1 MACQFRGNET
11 MLVDMYRI
19 SCLDEGRHTEIVDA
33 LKQVRLSFKDSPG
46 SLGQRLLR
54 DLEDSESMIVVSY
67 WRDRESLS
75 NARELHAAIDR
86 ALSVFKVRAAKNAF
100 ELIHEQ

>member
-1 MACQFRGNET
+1 

-19 SCLDEGRHTEIVDA
+19 SCLDEGRHVEIIDA
-33 LKQVRLSFKDSPG
+33 LKQVQLSFKGSPG
-46 SLGQRLLR
+46 SLGQRLLK

-67 WRDRESLS
+67 WRDRESLA

-86 ALSVFKVRAAKNAF
+86 ALSVFKVRAATNAY

>member
-1 MACQFRGNET
+1 
-11 MLVDMYRI
+11 MLVVMYRI
-19 SCLDEGRHTEIVDA
+19 SCLNGGRHTEIVDT
-33 LKQVRLSFKDSPG
+33 LKQVQLSFKDSPG

-54 DLEDSESMIVVSY
+54 DLQDSESMIVVSY

-75 NARELHAAIDR
+75 KARELHAAIDK
-86 ALSVFKVRAAKNAF
+86 ALSGFKVRAAKNAF